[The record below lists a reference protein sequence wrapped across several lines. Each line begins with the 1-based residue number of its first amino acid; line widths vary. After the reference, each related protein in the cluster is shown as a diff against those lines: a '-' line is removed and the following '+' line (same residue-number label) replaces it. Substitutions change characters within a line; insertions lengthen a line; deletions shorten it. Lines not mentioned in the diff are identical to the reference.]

1 MQEKYTLEPT
11 KQDNQ
16 EEQAALDTR
25 KRTKTHDIH
34 KNKNK
39 TKTHTHTQKTK
50 KMNNMEP
57 TKITIKC
64 IYFEDQIYIIL

>member
-11 KQDNQ
+11 EQDNQ

-34 KNKNK
+34 KNKKK
-39 TKTHTHTQKTK
+39 TNTHTHTQKTK
-50 KMNNMEP
+50 KDKQHG
-57 TKITIKC
+57 TH
-64 IYFEDQIYIIL
+64 

>member
-11 KQDNQ
+11 EQDNQ

-34 KNKNK
+34 KNKKK
-39 TKTHTHTQKTK
+39 TNTHTHTQKIK
-50 KMNNMEP
+50 KDKQYG
-57 TKITIKC
+57 TH
-64 IYFEDQIYIIL
+64 